1 VTSPEIRAALESLDL
16 TQAKVA
22 RHLGVNPAT
31 VSDWVRGKRPAPQH
45 FIAWLHAA
53 VHIRKQDQLIDRLRT
68 LLFDAE
74 RKAAE

>member
-1 VTSPEIRAALESLDL
+1 MTPPEIRAALDSLDL
-16 TQAKVA
+16 KQIEVA
-22 RHLGVNPAT
+22 RHLGVNPGT
-31 VSDWVRGKRPAPQH
+31 VSDWVRGKRPAPRH
-45 FIAWLHAA
+45 FIAWLHAG